1 MEGWLDVSGWLLSV
15 LAVLGNGFIIAFIA
29 AIPRLHFPPNWFVF
43 SLAVADLGVG
53 MIAFPGG
60 YVCVSYKRICNQ
72 SIYMAV
78 YWFLVHSSVANLCIL
93 TWDRYTA
100 ILHPLRYNTSIILRR
115 PGRIILLAWLIP
127 LLISLYLVLG
137 MFAANSDTVLKVL
150 RLTGVSGFDI
160 LCSTLFVYA
169 VVRILAVICAQSLQ
183 NSAME
188 SLRKQLQT
196 SLKRA
201 SLKTAASRRPGRR
214 KHSSAPF
221 IIAIVVFFLACH
233 LVKNYL
239 ILKIMF
245 VSNVSD
251 NAALVVTV
259 LLVANSAANPLVYAF
274 LKRDIK
280 RELKRLIYCTMR
292 RGSIKT

>member
-1 MEGWLDVSGWLLSV
+1 MQLD
-15 LAVLGNGFIIAFIA
+15 AVL
-29 AIPRLHFPPNWFVF
+29 
-43 SLAVADLGVG
+43 
-53 MIAFPGG
+53 
-60 YVCVSYKRICNQ
+60 
-72 SIYMAV
+72 

-160 LCSTLFVYA
+160 LCSTPFVYA

-221 IIAIVVFFLACH
+221 IIALVVFFLACSV
-233 LVKNYL
+233 VKT
-239 ILKIMF
+239 I
-245 VSNVSD
+245 
-251 NAALVVTV
+251 
-259 LLVANSAANPLVYAF
+259 
-274 LKRDIK
+274 
-280 RELKRLIYCTMR
+280 
-292 RGSIKT
+292 

>member
-53 MIAFPGG
+53 MVAFPGG

-72 SIYMAV
+72 SIYMAA

-201 SLKTAASRRPGRR
+201 SLKTAASRRP
-214 KHSSAPF
+214 
-221 IIAIVVFFLACH
+221 LASR
-233 LVKNYL
+233 
-239 ILKIMF
+239 F
-245 VSNVSD
+245 
-251 NAALVVTV
+251 T
-259 LLVANSAANPLVYAF
+259 
-274 LKRDIK
+274 
-280 RELKRLIYCTMR
+280 
-292 RGSIKT
+292 

>member
-15 LAVLGNGFIIAFIA
+15 LAVLGNGFIIALIA
-29 AIPRLHFPPNWFVF
+29 ATHRLRFPSNWFVF

-53 MIAFPGG
+53 MVAFPGG
-60 YVCVSYKRICNQ
+60 HACVSYNTICNQ
-72 SIYMAV
+72 RIYMAA
-78 YWFLVHSSVANLCIL
+78 YWFFVHSSVANLCIL
-93 TWDRYTA
+93 TWDRYEA
-100 ILHPLRYNTSIILRR
+100 ILHPLRYNNSMILRR

-127 LLISLYLVLG
+127 LLISLYLVFG

-169 VVRILAVICAQSLQ
+169 VVRILAVIRAQSLQ

-188 SLRKQLQT
+188 SLRKKLQLT
-196 SLKRA
+196 SLKLA

-214 KHSSAPF
+214 KHISARF
-221 IIAIVVFFLACH
+221 IIAIIAFFLACH

-239 ILKIMF
+239 ILRIMF
-245 VSNVSD
+245 VSDRVSD
-251 NAALVVTV
+251 NFALVVTV

-280 RELKRLIYCTMR
+280 REVARLICR
-292 RGSIKT
+292 RGGIRM

>member
-1 MEGWLDVSGWLLSV
+1 MQLD
-15 LAVLGNGFIIAFIA
+15 AVL
-29 AIPRLHFPPNWFVF
+29 
-43 SLAVADLGVG
+43 
-53 MIAFPGG
+53 
-60 YVCVSYKRICNQ
+60 
-72 SIYMAV
+72 

-137 MFAANSDTVLKVL
+137 MFAATSDTVLKVL

-169 VVRILAVICAQSLQ
+169 VVRILAVIRAQSLQ

-201 SLKTAASRRPGRR
+201 SLKTAASRRP
-214 KHSSAPF
+214 HSFSAIHNCF
-221 IIAIVVFFLACH
+221 SGVFLG
-233 LVKNYL
+233 
-239 ILKIMF
+239 M
-245 VSNVSD
+245 
-251 NAALVVTV
+251 
-259 LLVANSAANPLVYAF
+259 
-274 LKRDIK
+274 
-280 RELKRLIYCTMR
+280 
-292 RGSIKT
+292 